1 MQVKSSVGPQSA
13 NGSSGI
19 KPEGT
24 FAARV
29 PRVAESKVTDPED
42 DADGCVTLVT
52 TPVKS
57 SIRSSWPVERL
68 LLVRGSVATVTAF
81 ACEKSKAIVPFVNVM
96 ALFRL
101 NSRLIPWGLAVLRD
115 RPEVPKEISEG
126 GTGVIPE
133 TRHTEFIGRT
143 RATTTMFEP

>member
-1 MQVKSSVGPQSA
+1 MQVKSTVEPQSA
-13 NGSSGI
+13 NGSSGL

-24 FAARV
+24 FAIRV

-57 SIRSSWPVERL
+57 SMRSSWPVERL

-81 ACEKSKAIVPFVNVM
+81 GCEKSKARVPFVNVM

-101 NSRLIPWGLAVLRD
+101 NSRLIPWGLAVLGD
-115 RPEVPKEISEG
+115 R
-126 GTGVIPE
+126 TGVPNEIADGWAGV
-133 TRHTEFIGRT
+133 ISWNVAKG
-143 RATTTMFEP
+143 

>member
-1 MQVKSSVGPQSA
+1 MQVKSTVEPQSA
-13 NGSSGI
+13 NGSSGL

-24 FAARV
+24 FAIRV

-81 ACEKSKAIVPFVNVM
+81 ACEKSKARVPFEENVM

-101 NSRLIPWGLAVLRD
+101 TSRLIPWGLAV
-115 RPEVPKEISEG
+115 
-126 GTGVIPE
+126 
-133 TRHTEFIGRT
+133 
-143 RATTTMFEP
+143 